1 MAAWIPLIAELEP
14 EVQALIEALVRRLH
28 RRKAAPAAAVP
39 AASGSGALG
48 EGAKPEVPAAKPD
61 LSSHSLD
68 ADEPTTD

>member
-28 RRKAAPAAAVP
+28 KKKAESATPA
-39 AASGSGALG
+39 AASGSGASD